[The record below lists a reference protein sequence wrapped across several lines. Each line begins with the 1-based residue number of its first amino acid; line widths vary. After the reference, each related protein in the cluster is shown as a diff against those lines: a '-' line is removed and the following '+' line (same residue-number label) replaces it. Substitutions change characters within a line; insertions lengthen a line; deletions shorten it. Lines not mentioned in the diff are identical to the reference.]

1 MCFVDY
7 EKAFDRVDWKK
18 LMQALIRLGIDW
30 KDRRLI
36 RNLYMGQKIRIRIE
50 GEYSEPG
57 EIGRGVRQGCPLS
70 PLLFNIYIEEL
81 IREALENLEVGIK
94 VGGTLVKALRFADDQ
109 AMLAGTQE
117 GLQQMME
124 HLERTSKE
132 YGMKINFKKTKVMKI
147 SRKKKTTVRII
158 INGERI
164 EQVEEFCYLGSVVT
178 TDAKCHSEIRRR
190 IAMGKEAFMKRKELL
205 RGGLS
210 RNLKKRMI
218 KTLIWSVTLY
228 GSETWTL
235 RKEDTRRLEA
245 FEMWI
250 WRRMERIS
258 WTEHVSNEEV
268 LQRVEEERAIMA
280 TIKMRQ
286 KKWIGHIL
294 RGESL
299 LRMIIE
305 GRMEGKRKRGRQR
318 QKLLDWML
326 EEDYRKLKE
335 EAQHREKWRRRTFE
349 PVLGQRT

>member
-1 MCFVDY
+1 
-7 EKAFDRVDWKK
+7 
-18 LMQALIRLGIDW
+18 
-30 KDRRLI
+30 
-36 RNLYMGQKIRIRIE
+36 
-50 GEYSEPG
+50 
-57 EIGRGVRQGCPLS
+57 
-70 PLLFNIYIEEL
+70 
-81 IREALENLEVGIK
+81 
-94 VGGTLVKALRFADDQ
+94 
-109 AMLAGTQE
+109 
-117 GLQQMME
+117 
-124 HLERTSKE
+124 
-132 YGMKINFKKTKVMKI
+132 
-147 SRKKKTTVRII
+147 
-158 INGERI
+158 
-164 EQVEEFCYLGSVVT
+164 
-178 TDAKCHSEIRRR
+178 
-190 IAMGKEAFMKRKELL
+190 MKRKELL

-305 GRMEGKRKRGRQR
+305 GRVEGKRKRGRQR

-335 EAQHREKWRRRTFE
+335 DAQHREKWRRRTFE
-349 PVLGQRT
+349 PALGQRT